1 MLYLNYGICVLGLAV
16 LVGEIWFVL
25 KRNRKIRVKGKD
37 DFFTFALGV
46 LFLLALMPLSQRG
59 NLLESFRNVVV
70 LMAAFGSLSIKRGIS
85 DAGIEKVFFTV
96 PWSQIRQLC
105 LEPYQ
110 TQKMVL
116 VCRTDKMKWK
126 LYLHRYQLRDVL
138 YQIQKYRSEVL
149 IEPSLEEA
157 LKYKKRR

>member
-1 MLYLNYGICVLGLAV
+1 
-16 LVGEIWFVL
+16 
-25 KRNRKIRVKGKD
+25 
-37 DFFTFALGV
+37 
-46 LFLLALMPLSQRG
+46 
-59 NLLESFRNVVV
+59 
-70 LMAAFGSLSIKRGIS
+70 MAAFGSLSIKRGIS

-126 LYLHRYQLRDVL
+126 LYFHRYQLRDVL